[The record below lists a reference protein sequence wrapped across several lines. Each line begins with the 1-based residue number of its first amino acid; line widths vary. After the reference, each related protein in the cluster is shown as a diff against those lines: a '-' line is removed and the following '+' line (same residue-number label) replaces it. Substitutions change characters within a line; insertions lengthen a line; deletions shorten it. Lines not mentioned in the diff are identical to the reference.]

1 VTYPSLPAQGGD
13 PRTVAR
19 AVNYLLNNPA
29 PTASAVTDGDYGDI
43 TVMSG
48 VWSIDPTVLSAFGR
62 NLIDDADATA
72 ARATL
77 GLGYFAT
84 GTDAANLTGTFAAGR
99 LPQFT
104 GGDVTTSGAGSV
116 SLAIGANKVTRA
128 MLAQTAGA
136 TILGATAAG
145 NVADLT
151 PAQAKTFLAITASDV
166 SGLGY
171 FATGTDAANLT
182 GTVAAARIADGSLA
196 LTKLANIA
204 NLTILGNNS
213 GASGPPLALTPAQT
227 KTLLAIGASDVS
239 GLAAVATSGSASD
252 LSSGTLAAGR
262 LPAISGGDVTSSAGS
277 AVLTIAAGAVTLSKM
292 ANLAANSI
300 IGNNTVSAA
309 TPIALTA
316 SQVKALLAIANTDV
330 SGLGTA
336 STVNTGTSGGTV
348 PLLNGANTWSAGQAY
363 QSSILNTG
371 SNMLRVEATG
381 GAAPAGASGAGLEFT
396 SSGLTA
402 YNRTTDAYAA
412 LSIQASS
419 IALRISGSTVGNVT
433 TSGLLMISPLGY
445 GTGAGATVT
454 QLTNRT
460 TGVTINALCGKITL
474 VSAAGS
480 STWNSFTVT
489 NSQVA
494 ATDTIIVNQSSGAN
508 LYNAIV
514 TNVGSGSFKVSI
526 SAVSGTATEAPA
538 FNFAV
543 IKAVTA

>member
-1 VTYPSLPAQGGD
+1 
-13 PRTVAR
+13 
-19 AVNYLLNNPA
+19 
-29 PTASAVTDGDYGDI
+29 
-43 TVMSG
+43 
-48 VWSIDPTVLSAFGR
+48 
-62 NLIDDADATA
+62 
-72 ARATL
+72 
-77 GLGYFAT
+77 
-84 GTDAANLTGTFAAGR
+84 
-99 LPQFT
+99 
-104 GGDVTTSGAGSV
+104 
-116 SLAIGANKVTRA
+116 

-166 SGLGY
+166 SGL
-171 FATGTDAANLT
+171 AT
-182 GTVAAARIADGSLA
+182 
-196 LTKLANIA
+196 
-204 NLTILGNNS
+204 
-213 GASGPPLALTPAQT
+213 
-227 KTLLAIGASDVS
+227 
-239 GLAAVATSGSASD
+239 VATSGSASD
-252 LSSGTLAAGR
+252 LGSGTLPAGR
-262 LPAISGGDVTSSAGS
+262 LPALTGDVTTSVGTVATTIANGAVSLAKMANVATGTLFYRKTAGS
-277 AVLTIAAGAVTLSKM
+277 GAPEVQTLATLKTDLGLTGTNSGDQTITLTNDVTGSGTGSFATTIAVGAVTLSKM

-300 IGNNTVSAA
+300 IGNNTGSAA

-316 SQVKALLAIANTDV
+316 SQVKSLLAIANTDV

-336 STVNTGTSGGTV
+336 STANTGTSGGTV

-433 TSGLLMISPLGY
+433 SSGLLMISPLGY

-454 QLTNRT
+454 QTTNRT

-494 ATDTIIVNQSSGAN
+494 ATDTVIVNQSSGAN

-543 IKAVTA
+543 IKAVTS

>member
-1 VTYPSLPAQGGD
+1 VATTIANGAVSLAKMAN
-13 PRTVAR
+13 V
-19 AVNYLLNNPA
+19 
-29 PTASAVTDGDYGDI
+29 
-43 TVMSG
+43 
-48 VWSIDPTVLSAFGR
+48 
-62 NLIDDADATA
+62 
-72 ARATL
+72 
-77 GLGYFAT
+77 AT
-84 GTDAANLTGTFAAGR
+84 GTLFYRKTAGSGAPEVQTLATLKTDLGLTGTNSGDQTIT
-99 LPQFT
+99 LT
-104 GGDVTTSGAGSV
+104 NDVTGSGTGS
-116 SLAIGANKVTRA
+116 
-128 MLAQTAGA
+128 
-136 TILGATAAG
+136 
-145 NVADLT
+145 
-151 PAQAKTFLAITASDV
+151 
-166 SGLGY
+166 
-171 FATGTDAANLT
+171 FAT
-182 GTVAAARIADGSLA
+182 
-196 LTKLANIA
+196 
-204 NLTILGNNS
+204 
-213 GASGPPLALTPAQT
+213 
-227 KTLLAIGASDVS
+227 
-239 GLAAVATSGSASD
+239 
-252 LSSGTLAAGR
+252 
-262 LPAISGGDVTSSAGS
+262 
-277 AVLTIAAGAVTLSKM
+277 TIAAGAVTLSKM

-300 IGNNTVSAA
+300 IGNNTGSAA
-309 TPIALTA
+309 APIALTA
-316 SQVKALLAIANTDV
+316 SQVKSLLAIANTDV

-336 STVNTGTSGGTV
+336 STANTGTSGGTV

-433 TSGLLMISPLGY
+433 SSGLLMISPLGY
-445 GTGAGATVT
+445 GTGAGSTIT
-454 QLTNRT
+454 QTTNRT

-494 ATDTIIVNQSSGAN
+494 ATDTVIVNQSSGAN